1 MSVAVLVPAL
11 LAALAVTAVMRPPP
25 RLAPC
30 PRPGSRRR
38 ADEAG
43 TLPGQDLGPGRV
55 PEQAGTPGRLA
66 TGTASV
72 AAGTGVALLVGSGV
86 GVALGLATVPIAWR
100 WFARLEPASARR
112 RREELEGD
120 LPLLVDLLVACLRAG
135 QAPGSALAAVA
146 ASLEPGALRTEVGT
160 VVARLRLGG
169 DPLSAW
175 RALGSHPQLGAV
187 GRTVARALD
196 GGASVADA
204 MADLAQELR
213 RARRADVQARAR
225 AVGARAAAPLG
236 LCLLPAFV
244 LVGIVPVVAGSLG
257 ALLQR

>member
-1 MSVAVLVPAL
+1 MSGAVLVPAL
-11 LAALAVTAVMRPPP
+11 LAALAVTAVLRPPP
-25 RLAPC
+25 RPV
-30 PRPGSRRR
+30 PSPGPGSGRR
-38 ADEAG
+38 AEGAG
-43 TLPGQDLGPGRV
+43 VLSGPDLGPGEV
-55 PEQAGTPGRLA
+55 SEQAGTSRGLA
-66 TGTASV
+66 TGTASLAV
-72 AAGTGVALLVGSGV
+72 GTGVALLVGSGI
-86 GVALGLATVPIAWR
+86 GVVLGLLAVPLAWR

-120 LPLLVDLLVACLRAG
+120 LPVLVDLLVACLRAG

-146 ASLEPGALRTEVGT
+146 ASLEPGALRTEIGT

-169 DPLSAW
+169 DPLSTW
-175 RALGSHPQLGAV
+175 RALGSHPQLGSV

-204 MADLAQELR
+204 MADLAQDLR

>member
-1 MSVAVLVPAL
+1 
-11 LAALAVTAVMRPPP
+11 
-25 RLAPC
+25 
-30 PRPGSRRR
+30 
-38 ADEAG
+38 
-43 TLPGQDLGPGRV
+43 
-55 PEQAGTPGRLA
+55 
-66 TGTASV
+66 
-72 AAGTGVALLVGSGV
+72 VALLVGSGI
-86 GVALGLATVPIAWR
+86 GVVLGLVAVPLAWR

-112 RREELEGD
+112 RREELEAD
-120 LPLLVDLLVACLRAG
+120 VPLLVDLLVACLRAG

-146 ASLEPGALRTEVGT
+146 ASLEPGALRTEIRT
-160 VVARLRLGG
+160 VVAHLRLGG
-169 DPLSAW
+169 DPLSTW
-175 RALGSHPQLGAV
+175 RAALGSHPQLGAV

-204 MADLAQELR
+204 MADLGQDLR